1 MNEVR
6 VKICGLTRRE
16 DAELAAASGAHFG
29 GVILA
34 RGGRRSISPD
44 QAATVFEGTPLTR
57 VGVFVDAPLDS
68 LRVAAER
75 AKLQVIQ
82 LHGDESPESAAE
94 LRAKGRWQI
103 WKALR
108 PRSAEDFLAGLD
120 RYHDSVDGLLL
131 DGWSPDAPG
140 GTGSRFPWEEIA
152 EHRKAVNGTR
162 TFAVAGGLK
171 PGNVARAIHLLRP
184 DIVDVSSGVEDAPG
198 IKNPSIVADFM
209 AAVRAAR
216 RDPFRDS

>member
-1 MNEVR
+1 MSGVQ
-6 VKICGLTRRE
+6 VKICGLTRHT
-16 DAELAAASGAHFG
+16 DAALAAVSGAHFG

-34 RGGRRSISPD
+34 PGGRRSISPD

-57 VGVFVDAPLDS
+57 VGVFVDEPLDS
-68 LRVAAER
+68 LREAAER
-75 AKLQVIQ
+75 VKLRVIQ
-82 LHGDESPESAAE
+82 LHGDESPEIAAE
-94 LRAKGRWQI
+94 LRAEGRWQI

-108 PRSAEDFLAGLD
+108 PRSAEELLEGLD
-120 RYHDSVDGLLL
+120 HYQDAVDGLLL
-131 DGWSPDAPG
+131 DGWSPEAPG
-140 GTGSRFPWEEIA
+140 GTGSRFPWEEVA
-152 EHRKAVNGTR
+152 EHRDAMDGAL

-171 PGNVARAIHLLRP
+171 PDNIARVIHLLRP

-216 RDPFRDS
+216 RDPFRDT